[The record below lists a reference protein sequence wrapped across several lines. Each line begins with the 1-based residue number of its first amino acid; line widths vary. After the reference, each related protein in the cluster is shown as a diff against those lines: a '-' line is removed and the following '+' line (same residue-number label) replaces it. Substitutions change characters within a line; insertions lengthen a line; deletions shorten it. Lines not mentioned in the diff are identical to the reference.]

1 MSSDPAEKQTPGD
14 EKPDGDASERER
26 STIEFPYMDLDDA
39 LAVAKAVH
47 NTCGSGTCQHD
58 QLAAALDL
66 SANSSGFRSRLA
78 TGRLFGLI
86 DSDRSGGVRLTELG
100 EASVDPTRERAAKAK
115 AFLNVPLYKEMHR
128 IYLGKMLPQTPAAIE
143 RQMAELGVAQ
153 KQTGRARQ
161 AFERSAHAAGFF
173 AMGRDRLIMPA
184 GLDGGSTGGG
194 QPDADKKSG
203 AGGGGGGGGGVPDH
217 LHLMV
222 KGLLQKLPE
231 PDTPWSLADQVK
243 WLQTAA
249 HMFGLL
255 YQSDGRIK
263 IEIEKENGG

>member
-1 MSSDPAEKQTPGD
+1 MAS
-14 EKPDGDASERER
+14 DASAKPVNIEDAKADADSAERER

-39 LAVAKAVH
+39 MAVAKAIH
-47 NTCGSGTCQHD
+47 ETCGSSVCQHD
-58 QLAAALDL
+58 QLAGALEL

-78 TGRLFGLI
+78 TARLFGLI
-86 DSDRSGGVRLTELG
+86 DTDRGGGVRLSASG
-100 EASVDPTRERAAKAK
+100 EAIVDPTRERAAKAK
-115 AFLNVPLYKEMHR
+115 AFLNVPLYREMHR
-128 IYLGKMLPQTPAAIE
+128 IYLGKMLPQSPSAIE
-143 RQMAELGVAQ
+143 RQMADLGVAQ

-161 AFERSAHAAGFF
+161 AFERSAHSAGFF
-173 AMGRDRLIMPA
+173 EMGRDRLIMPA
-184 GLDGGSTGGG
+184 GIDDASGNQGAESRKPGGS
-194 QPDADKKSG
+194 
-203 AGGGGGGGGGVPDH
+203 GGGGGGGDVPNH

-231 PDTPWSLADQVK
+231 PDTPWALADQVK

-263 IEIEKENGG
+263 IEVEKAEK

>member
-1 MSSDPAEKQTPGD
+1 MSSDPVEKQTEDKADADTGD
-14 EKPDGDASERER
+14 RER

-39 LAVAKAVH
+39 LIVAKAVH
-47 NTCGSGTCQHD
+47 DTCGSSICQHD
-58 QLAAALDL
+58 QLAGALEL

-78 TGRLFGLI
+78 TARVFGLI
-86 DSDRSGGVRLTELG
+86 DGDRSGGVRLTELG

-115 AFLNVPLYKEMHR
+115 AFLSVPLYKEMHR
-128 IYLGKMLPQTPAAIE
+128 IYLGKMLPQTAAAIE

-161 AFERSAHAAGFF
+161 AFERSAHTAGFF
-173 AMGRDRLIMPA
+173 LMGRDRLIIPA
-184 GLDGGSTGGG
+184 GIDGSTGAPLG
-194 QPDADKKSG
+194 ADSEKQKKGSSG
-203 AGGGGGGGGGVPDH
+203 AGGGGDVPDH
-217 LHLMV
+217 LHMMV

-255 YQSDGRIK
+255 YQSDGHIK
-263 IEIEKENGG
+263 IEIENAHKN